1 MASGKFKW
9 PKPLT
14 PAQLKDVKLSK
25 FMGKQLGFEIQ
36 NHKFYHGNYS
46 IVVEAFVM
54 YPKHAFPPLMKKCI
68 PPLMPGKAKT
78 MNFHPLRPV
87 GRG

>member
-14 PAQLKDVKLSK
+14 PAQLKDVKLAK

-36 NHKFYHGNYS
+36 K
-46 IVVEAFVM
+46 
-54 YPKHAFPPLMKKCI
+54 P
-68 PPLMPGKAKT
+68 
-78 MNFHPLRPV
+78 
-87 GRG
+87 